1 MPKTDPPLIK
11 TKRVVVSLS
20 PAEYERWERIAAQ
33 QELRVPEFVRFV
45 ITQAIRTEDKAQN
58 EKAQI

>member
-11 TKRVVVSLS
+11 SKRVVVSLS
-20 PAEYERWERIAAQ
+20 PAEYERWESIAAQ

-58 EKAQI
+58 KKGQN